1 MENSVIELLKS
12 VTLEKSNCPPLV
24 FEQGTLIKVVMHT
37 PNGLLVADD
46 SDFNFIISA
55 QDENKVWREI

>member
-24 FEQGTLIKVVMHT
+24 FEQGTLLKVVMHT

-46 SDFNFIISA
+46 SDFNFI
-55 QDENKVWREI
+55 